1 MQHGQIAQ
9 LAEQLQANNDKNLA
23 QIDASYAET
32 DLLEKQF
39 IEKKMENMNLVN
51 ESEMEGI
58 KFLHNF
64 GECTR
69 ESESVNASIN

>member
-1 MQHGQIAQ
+1 
-9 LAEQLQANNDKNLA
+9 
-23 QIDASYAET
+23 
-32 DLLEKQF
+32 
-39 IEKKMENMNLVN
+39 MNLVN

-69 ESESVNASIN
+69 ESESINASINQIQYIIAMLQNELSQADCDEENINSVFQQE

>member
-1 MQHGQIAQ
+1 LI
-9 LAEQLQANNDKNLA
+9 
-23 QIDASYAET
+23 
-32 DLLEKQF
+32 EKEF

-58 KFLHNF
+58 KFLQKF

-69 ESESVNASIN
+69 ESESVNASINQIQYIIAMLQNELS